1 MFAFRPL
8 ARVPRMAPVRIM
20 RPLRLPVFR
29 RLQSTS
35 SGATKKPSG
44 IKALIKE
51 YGYAGL
57 GVYLLLTAV
66 DLPICYVV
74 VHSAGKEQIEGY
86 ENKVKQF
93 FGYGKSEDDLRKAQ
107 EINRINDEVLAAAEV
122 QVDPKDETWF
132 HYLYSQFSWTEF
144 ALAYGIH
151 KSLIFI
157 RVPITAAI
165 TPGIVKALRGWGF
178 RIGSDKLSKSA
189 AIAKDTIKDYTASS
203 PKFGLPASSRKRW
216 FSWFF

>member
-1 MFAFRPL
+1 MLAFRPL
-8 ARVPRMAPVRIM
+8 RRMPFMAPVKIM
-20 RPLRLPVFR
+20 RPFRQLVFR
-29 RLQSTS
+29 RLQSTL
-35 SGATKKPSG
+35 SGSAKKPSG
-44 IKALIKE
+44 LKALMKE

-74 VHSAGKEQIEGY
+74 VHSAGKEQIEVY
-86 ENKVKQF
+86 ENKVKQA
-93 FGYGKSEDDLRKAQ
+93 FGYGKTEEELLKAQ
-107 EINRINDEVLAAAEV
+107 EINRINEEILAAAEV
-122 QVDPKDETWF
+122 HVDPKDETWL

-189 AIAKDTIKDYTASS
+189 ALAKDTLKDYSASS
-203 PKFGLPASSRKRW
+203 PKFGVPASSRKRW